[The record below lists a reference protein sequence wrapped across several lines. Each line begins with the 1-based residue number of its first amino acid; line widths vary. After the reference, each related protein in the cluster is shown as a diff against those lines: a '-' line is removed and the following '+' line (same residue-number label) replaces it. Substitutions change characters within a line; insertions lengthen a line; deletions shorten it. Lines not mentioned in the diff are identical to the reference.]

1 LSQEHGNIMTDGP
14 ITPRKLAILIFDD
27 VEVLDAMGP
36 FEVFA
41 VTRDLTTQS
50 PLFRVYTVA
59 EHERPIIARN
69 GLSINA
75 TYMLE
80 NCPKPDILLI
90 PGGRGTRSEI
100 YNLKLIDWI
109 RETAAQA
116 EMVLSVCTGALLLAK
131 AGLLKNLSA
140 TTYHTAFDELRGIE
154 PNITLQPGCRFVDNG
169 RVITSAGVSAGI
181 DMSLYVVAKL
191 LGKAQA
197 VQAAQHMEYEYYP
210 PEKAVQ

>member
-1 LSQEHGNIMTDGP
+1 MTEQP

-41 VTRDLTTQS
+41 VTRERLSHD
-50 PLFRVYTVA
+50 PFFKVYTVA

-75 TYMLE
+75 TYTLD
-80 NCPKPDILLI
+80 NSPKPDILLI
-90 PGGRGTRSEI
+90 PGGRGTRSELF
-100 YNLKLIDWI
+100 NLKLIDWI
-109 RETAAQA
+109 GETAEQA

-131 AGLLKNLSA
+131 AGLLRNLSA

-154 PNITLQPGCRFVDNG
+154 PNITLHPGRRFVDNG
-169 RVITSAGVSAGI
+169 RIITSAGISAGI

-197 VQAAQHMEYEYYP
+197 IQTAQHMEYEYYP
-210 PEKAVQ
+210 AEKTVQ